1 MKALHPWRGVR
12 LRTLET
18 GSDPDGTPH
27 RVSVPA
33 DWSEAAARGFV
44 GLCCDETPSGWD
56 AVRLPDAA
64 EAWIDRLAAA
74 GRETGVLADATEF
87 AETLHCMLLLRQGC
101 PDRGVWR
108 GEAGSQGFVLNLA
121 SFADP
126 ETGFDSPCLL
136 SAVKAAGSAAMIAT
150 AGGPGSVR
158 VADVDGMLARLGF
171 DYDSEAG
178 RHAAR
183 DVVRQLRLA
192 LDGTGVGLETGRAD
206 CAEALLGV
214 ETAGYA
220 PAFSPVGAD
229 GCLTLASQA
238 RLAGLRLSP
247 ERALAMAL
255 DGSPPLRAAGA
266 GAHQAMHDVLAPLLD
281 ACPGRPSTPPRLVA
295 SAAPVRRALPARSK
309 GFTQKVTVGGQ
320 RVFLR
325 TAEYAEGSLG
335 EVSIMLSGRDQATA
349 RGMADAFSTVLSLGL
364 QHGIP
369 LNVFVDA
376 FAHGRFGASGLV
388 EGDPAILSASSPLDY
403 AVRALAE
410 IYLAR
415 HIEDPPAETGDD
427 APLLPLGLTGEAT
440 SAPVAGGL
448 RQRALRLVCPA

>member
-1 MKALHPWRGVR
+1 M
-12 LRTLET
+12 
-18 GSDPDGTPH
+18 
-27 RVSVPA
+27 
-33 DWSEAAARGFV
+33 
-44 GLCCDETPSGWD
+44 
-56 AVRLPDAA
+56 
-64 EAWIDRLAAA
+64 
-74 GRETGVLADATEF
+74 
-87 AETLHCMLLLRQGC
+87 
-101 PDRGVWR
+101 
-108 GEAGSQGFVLNLA
+108 
-121 SFADP
+121 
-126 ETGFDSPCLL
+126 
-136 SAVKAAGSAAMIAT
+136 
-150 AGGPGSVR
+150 
-158 VADVDGMLARLGF
+158 
-171 DYDSEAG
+171 
-178 RHAAR
+178 
-183 DVVRQLRLA
+183 
-192 LDGTGVGLETGRAD
+192 
-206 CAEALLGV
+206 
-214 ETAGYA
+214 
-220 PAFSPVGAD
+220 
-229 GCLTLASQA
+229 
-238 RLAGLRLSP
+238 
-247 ERALAMAL
+247 
-255 DGSPPLRAAGA
+255 
-266 GAHQAMHDVLAPLLD
+266 
-281 ACPGRPSTPPRLVA
+281 
-295 SAAPVRRALPARSK
+295 RRALPARSK